1 MKQFLAIIMVCILS
15 VSYPAVAAEVAQS
28 EVIRIHV
35 LAHNDT
41 ENEQQLKLSVRDA
54 VLDFVGP
61 LVKDA
66 ASSAQA
72 VSIIESHLEEIK
84 AVADKCLL
92 DLGSNHVA
100 YMQWGVFVFPTRVYG
115 QSALPAGKYTA
126 LNIHIGNGQ
135 GKNWWCVMY
144 PPLCYVDGVVG
155 KGQETKYE
163 FAVLNWIRTL
173 LGRIW
178 S

>member
-1 MKQFLAIIMVCILS
+1 MKRYLAIVLVCILG
-15 VSYPAVAAEVAQS
+15 VSYPAVAAEVTQG
-28 EVIRIHV
+28 EIIRIHV

-41 ENEQQLKLSVRDA
+41 GAEQQLKLRVRDA
-54 VLDFVGP
+54 VLEFVGP
-61 LVKDA
+61 LVEDA

-72 VSIIESHLEEIK
+72 ISIIESRLAEIK

-92 DLGSNHVA
+92 DLGSTHVA
-100 YMQWGVFVFPTRVYG
+100 QMLWGQFVFPTRVYG

-144 PPLCYVDGVVG
+144 PPLCYVDGVVAR
-155 KGQETKYE
+155 GQETKYE
-163 FAVLNWIRTL
+163 FAILNWVRTL
-173 LGRIW
+173 LGRFW

>member
-1 MKQFLAIIMVCILS
+1 MKQFIAVMLVCLLG
-15 VSYPAVAAEVAQS
+15 VAYPAVAAEVAQS
-28 EVIRIHV
+28 EIIRIHV

-41 ENEQQLKLSVRDA
+41 ESEQQLKLSVRDA
-54 VLDFVGP
+54 VLEFVGP

-66 ASSAQA
+66 ASSAEA
-72 VSIIESHLEEIK
+72 LEIVESRLEDIK
-84 AVADKCLL
+84 AVADKRLL
-92 DLGSNHVA
+92 DHGAAHVA
-100 YMQWGVFVFPTRVYG
+100 HMQWGTFVFPTRVYG

-126 LNIHIGNGQ
+126 LNIHIGDGR

-155 KGQETKYE
+155 QGQETKYQ
-163 FAVLNWIRTL
+163 FALLNWMRRL
-173 LGRIW
+173 LGRIR